1 MKNFL
6 KIGLLAGILLTSS
19 VAFADED
26 NFSLKA
32 NAKTEK
38 SIVFLI
44 SEAQDINISIYGDN
58 YELIYDQ
65 KIHALK
71 PSTKVYNLE
80 DFPDGNYIVELE
92 NEMKLIKYNVTIE
105 NGKTLVSEPV
115 TTELFKPVFSKE
127 NKTITLNME
136 NTPSGEVEVKI
147 LNEYNDELY
156 AKVFTAKSKLVKK
169 FNVDKTDAK
178 ELTFIVKSKNQE
190 FVKTIQLN

>member
-19 VAFADED
+19 AVFANED

-44 SEAQDINISIYGDN
+44 SEAQDINITIYGTND
-58 YELIYDQ
+58 ELLYDQ
-65 KIHALK
+65 KIHASK
-71 PSTKVYNLE
+71 PSTKIYNLE
-80 DFPDGNYIVELE
+80 EFPDGSYTVKLE
-92 NEMKLIKYNVTIE
+92 NETKLIEYKVTIE
-105 NGKTLVSEPV
+105 NGKTVVSEPA
-115 TTELFKPVFSKE
+115 TIELFKPVLTKDKE
-127 NKTITLNME
+127 TIILNME
-136 NTPSGEVEVKI
+136 NTPNGEVEVKI
-147 LNEYNDELY
+147 LNEYNEELY
-156 AKVFTAKSKLVKK
+156 TKVFAAKTKLVKK

>member
-6 KIGLLAGILLTSS
+6 KIGLLAGILLSSS
-19 VAFADED
+19 VVFANED

-32 NAKTEK
+32 NAKNEK

-92 NEMKLIKYNVTIE
+92 NETKLIKYNVTIE
-105 NGKTLVSEPV
+105 NGKTLVSEPI
-115 TTELFKPVFSKE
+115 TTELFKPVFTKE

-136 NTPSGEVEVKI
+136 NTPSGDVEVKI

-190 FVKTIQLN
+190 FVKTISLN